1 MLNHHSPNLSF
12 NDYYAYK
19 MLENLVVGMNVRCRQ
34 SVRSLTI
41 SDTGIV
47 LQIQQKEL
55 HDFNVQVY
63 IFHILKKNKC
73 LHITQI
79 VFLNR

>member
-1 MLNHHSPNLSF
+1 
-12 NDYYAYK
+12 

-63 IFHILKKNKC
+63 IFHILKKKKC
-73 LHITQI
+73 LHTTQI
-79 VFLNR
+79 AFLNR